1 MILFAARGS
10 TMRWQ
15 ATTLA
20 LTSALVVG
28 IADTSAAQSAPNSGF
43 GAGTRLVS
51 VGLLAGGDYSGTGIG
66 GQVEWGVRN
75 VGRTTLSLG
84 AFAGVQRKSTGA
96 GSLEVTTSAVPVMAM
111 GNIHF
116 PMGSNDRVD
125 VFAGASVGI
134 VRISVKSEVGNVGSS
149 SASDTNTGGGVQ
161 VGVRYRAA
169 SRLSL
174 MGQLGLVDLPLIMA
188 GVSLRL

>member
-1 MILFAARGS
+1 
-10 TMRWQ
+10 MRWQ
-15 ATTLA
+15 ATMLA

-28 IADTSAAQSAPNSGF
+28 TANTSVAQSAPNSGF
-43 GAGTRLVS
+43 GEGTKLVS

-66 GQVEWGVRN
+66 GQVEWGLRN

-84 AFAGVQRKSTGA
+84 AFAGLQRKTTGA
-96 GSLEVTTSAVPVMAM
+96 RSLEVTTSALPIMAV

-116 PMGSNDRVD
+116 PVGSKDRID
-125 VFAGASVGI
+125 MYAGASVGI
-134 VRISVKSEVGNVGSS
+134 VRVSVKSDAAGVGSS
-149 SASDTNTGGGVQ
+149 SASDTDTGGGVQ
-161 VGVRYRAA
+161 VGVRYRVA

-188 GVSLRL
+188 GLSLRL

>member
-15 ATTLA
+15 ATMLA

-28 IADTSAAQSAPNSGF
+28 TAETSAAQSAPNSGF

-51 VGLLAGGDYSGTGIG
+51 VGLLAGGDYSGTGVG

-84 AFAGVQRKSTGA
+84 AFVGVQRESTGA
-96 GSLEVTTSAVPVMAM
+96 GSLEVTTSALPIMAV
-111 GNIHF
+111 GNVHF
-116 PMGSNDRVD
+116 PLGSNERLDMY
-125 VFAGASVGI
+125 AGASLGV
-134 VRISVKSEVGNVGSS
+134 VRVSLKSEAGNVGSS

-188 GVSLRL
+188 GLSLRL

>member
-1 MILFAARGS
+1 
-10 TMRWQ
+10 MRWQ
-15 ATTLA
+15 ATMLA

-28 IADTSAAQSAPNSGF
+28 TADTSAAQSAPNSGF
-43 GAGTRLVS
+43 GQGTKLVS

-66 GQVEWGVRN
+66 GQLEWGVRN
-75 VGRTTLSLG
+75 IGRTTLSLG
-84 AFAGVQRKSTGA
+84 AFAGVQRESTGA
-96 GSLEVTTSAVPVMAM
+96 GSLEVTTSALPIMAV

-116 PMGSNDRVD
+116 PVGSNDRVD
-125 VFAGASVGI
+125 MYAGASLGI
-134 VRISVKSEVGNVGSS
+134 VRVSVKSEASNVGSS
-149 SASDTNTGGGVQ
+149 RDSETRTAGGVQ

-188 GVSLRL
+188 GLSLRL